1 MAGLAVTGSEGMLRY
16 KIPEMLRDALDSV
29 RQEPEAVVSLYEAA
43 VTSKVTVPRHEMHG
57 VVYAHIE
64 MQQPIK
70 AFQQIV
76 DICEAGHTPVPRIME
91 SVANELCPNPNPSPS
106 PSPNPNPHP
115 LALALTLTPTLTP

>member
-1 MAGLAVTGSEGMLRY
+1 MFQHFVRLKHKAGRDMCVAGLAATGSEGMLRY

-43 VTSKVTVPRHEMHG
+43 VTSKVKVPRHEMHG

-70 AFQQIV
+70 AFQHV
-76 DICEAGHTPVPRIME
+76 
-91 SVANELCPNPNPSPS
+91 SSP
-106 PSPNPNPHP
+106 
-115 LALALTLTPTLTP
+115 